1 MSYMLTNSLHHPL
14 SLLSH
19 LWVCISGDNLL
30 SRKTFHLA
38 FLSSTA
44 CKDPLDQ
51 HLKQKYIPCWGWCRT
66 ATSTLTMEN
75 VPWHADVKD
84 FAEALAKERGGSE
97 YELACEHA
105 HSCCVLLARAT
116 KFKREGQ
123 WYTWIDYE
131 KFHDLVSPQSWGYF
145 FVQFGLYVT
154 YWKG

>member
-1 MSYMLTNSLHHPL
+1 
-14 SLLSH
+14 
-19 LWVCISGDNLL
+19 
-30 SRKTFHLA
+30 
-38 FLSSTA
+38 
-44 CKDPLDQ
+44 
-51 HLKQKYIPCWGWCRT
+51 
-66 ATSTLTMEN
+66 MEN

-131 KFHDLVSPQSWGYF
+131 KFHDLVSPITGILLCSISIICYILKRLNNYC
-145 FVQFGLYVT
+145 GLHV
-154 YWKG
+154 